1 MRSNAPPVLSTIC
14 SGTKVN
20 GRRAHSWEI
29 ELGGLAPQFEL
40 TSLPEIELQ
49 QLASLF
55 TFLNP
60 EAGSIPYTFNISR
73 SILRGFSII
82 ACATHEGDWIPKIQQ
97 IQQYIYVTWRW
108 VSHEGGMLITMPWVG
123 LYLDHC
129 TEPTVLIH
137 TIQRLPCDLKCWWW
151 SSHTSP
157 PARGSSS
164 TS

>member
-60 EAGSIPYTFNISR
+60 EAGSIPYTFNILR

-97 IQQYIYVTWRW
+97 IQQYIYVT
-108 VSHEGGMLITMPWVG
+108 
-123 LYLDHC
+123 
-129 TEPTVLIH
+129 
-137 TIQRLPCDLKCWWW
+137 
-151 SSHTSP
+151 
-157 PARGSSS
+157 
-164 TS
+164 

>member
-1 MRSNAPPVLSTIC
+1 MEWDLGCIVLWRLFVFGASVSKLIQLGPNYCFIGNIKVSEVKCPPVLSTIC

-60 EAGSIPYTFNISR
+60 EEGSIPYTFNISR

-82 ACATHEGDWIPKIQQ
+82 ACATHEGDWIPKVQQ
-97 IQQYIYVTWRW
+97 IQQYIYVT
-108 VSHEGGMLITMPWVG
+108 
-123 LYLDHC
+123 
-129 TEPTVLIH
+129 
-137 TIQRLPCDLKCWWW
+137 
-151 SSHTSP
+151 
-157 PARGSSS
+157 
-164 TS
+164 